1 MSCQSDKKCEESTPA
16 GEISERTGI
25 GSVFWDFIS
34 LACSSITLIP
44 LGLISSI
51 LSIRILGAEGYGRVS
66 LFMMVVGVLL
76 LLANNWSAAAVL
88 RFGREEYDNDG
99 RLNKTFWA
107 RNILLFGS
115 LMVVLCFCY
124 FLRIQIAAYLGMPEW
139 IIWLIAAAVLINA
152 WGSNLDQ
159 LLQAI
164 HRMSSFAAV
173 QVARSLTYILC
184 LTLILLFPF
193 ERTYSNVIVA
203 GLCAG
208 AGVLI
213 LAHLRLPLRTLFP
226 FGTTVETLRS
236 VFIFSYPVIIGNS
249 AAYLVDWI
257 DVLMIKHYFNVSDVG
272 GYQVAYN
279 VFTLLMGL
287 MGSVTILTAPIL
299 ISFNAVGRED
309 LIVRY
314 GLRLLPQFILLL
326 SMLIGVG
333 MSFFPL
339 FFAVVYGSSFKVS
352 GDYFQLL
359 AVGSVIAVPL
369 FFLSGVFA
377 VYNWVKLNMAICVA
391 RALVKLVADLLLVP
405 VLGPIG
411 AAVANTVSIVIAAEA
426 YLFFCQRRWRT
437 PLLWQGILVLPAL
450 LSLVSSQLTAQPWAL
465 LVGPAMAVASGY
477 FLAKTISLFAADDIA
492 FLNQVKMPH
501 AVRKG
506 VARVYSFLAD

>member
-1 MSCQSDKKCEESTPA
+1 
-16 GEISERTGI
+16 
-25 GSVFWDFIS
+25 
-34 LACSSITLIP
+34 
-44 LGLISSI
+44 
-51 LSIRILGAEGYGRVS
+51 
-66 LFMMVVGVLL
+66 MMVVGVLL
-76 LLANNWSAAAVL
+76 LLANNWSSAAVL
-88 RFGREEYDNDG
+88 RFGREEYDRVG

-107 RNILLFGS
+107 RNIILFGS
-115 LMVVLCFCY
+115 LMVVLCLCY
-124 FLRIQIAAYLGMPEW
+124 FLRGRIAGYLGMPEW
-139 IIWLIAAAVLINA
+139 TVWLIAGTVLVSA
-152 WGSNLDQ
+152 WGSYIDQ

-164 HRMSSFAAV
+164 HRMSSFAAI
-173 QVARSLTYILC
+173 QVARSVAYIFC
-184 LTLILLFPF
+184 LSLILLIPF

-208 AGVLI
+208 AAI
-213 LAHLRLPLRTLFP
+213 LVFSHLRLPPRNLFP
-226 FGTTVETLRS
+226 VETTVETLRN
-236 VFIFSYPVIIGNS
+236 VFLFSYPVIIGNS
-249 AAYLVDWI
+249 AAYLVDWV
-257 DVLMIKHYFNVSDVG
+257 DVLVIKHYFEVADVG

-333 MSFFPL
+333 MSFFP
-339 FFAVVYGSSFKVS
+339 FFFTVVYGSSFKVS

-359 AVGSVIAVPL
+359 ALGSVISVPL

-377 VYNWVKLNMAICVA
+377 VYNWVKLNMFICVA
-391 RALVKLVADLLLVP
+391 RALLKLIADLLLVP

-411 AAVANTVSIVIAAEA
+411 ASIANIVSIIVAAAA
-426 YLFFCQRRWRT
+426 YLLFCQRRWRT

-450 LSLVSSQLTAQPWAL
+450 LSLLSSQLIAPPWAF
-465 LVGPAMAVASGY
+465 LVAPAIAVAAGY
-477 FLAKTISLFAADDIA
+477 FLAKTMSLFAADDIA
-492 FLNQVKMPH
+492 FLNHVRMPSS
-501 AVRKG
+501 VRKG